1 VILIIPLT
9 YIDLDIDFM
18 KKIFIYVT
26 AFSMLAGASSCDSG
40 FEDVNKNPVQA
51 TSVDPIY
58 LFSNAEFG
66 SAIATQFYQMQIVQ
80 QINSPYTG
88 VMEGGNHNT
97 VYDPNSNANFNS
109 LYLQNGPVN
118 LLTTVIAQTKDN
130 PARANLH
137 NMSRV
142 WKAYVF
148 MVLVD
153 TYGDVPYFEAGKAF
167 LEGINLPKYDDQK
180 LIYEDILKELEEG
193 TKALDASKPIE
204 SGDLFFKGNIAQW
217 KKLGNSLLL
226 RAAMRYSKIDVAK
239 AKQYVAKATDAAAGG
254 LQSSNADNA
263 LIAFNSTFNHPLAG
277 YFQGTERA
285 NVYLGK
291 AFVDFLKT
299 SKDPRLKVIAVKYE
313 TPSNPIATAGAEDT
327 TPANQ
332 QGMPYGYNESTV
344 ATAPDFPGKVGSA
357 FKYSQINR
365 KTTGKI
371 DAPEFFITYSQTS
384 LLLAE
389 AVQRGWA
396 TGDVKAL
403 YEAGVKAHM
412 AQMATYDVLATIPA
426 ASQDEYLTANPFV
439 PAKALEQINN
449 QYWVSSFLNGSEAW
463 ANFRRSGFPILPV
476 NTYPGKD
483 PSVKD
488 FIKRLVYPVRERSV
502 NEANYKAAVARM
514 GADELGTP
522 VFWDK

>member
-1 VILIIPLT
+1 MKRIFLYATAIAILT
-9 YIDLDIDFM
+9 
-18 KKIFIYVT
+18 
-26 AFSMLAGASSCDSG
+26 GASSCDSG
-40 FEDVNKNPVQA
+40 FEEVNKNPVQA
-51 TSVDPIY
+51 TSIDPVY
-58 LFSNAEFG
+58 LFSNAEFS
-66 SAIATQFYQMQIVQ
+66 SAIATQHYQMQIVQ
-80 QINSPYTG
+80 QINTPFTG
-88 VMEGGNHNT
+88 VVEGGNHNVVT
-97 VYDPNSNANFNS
+97 DPNSNANFNS

-130 PARANLH
+130 PVRSNLY

-180 LIYEDILKELEEG
+180 LIYEDILKELVEG

-204 SGDLFFKGNIAQW
+204 AGDLFFKGNIAQW

-226 RAAMRYSKIDVAK
+226 RAAMRYSKIDQNK
-239 AKQYVAKATDAAAGG
+239 AKQYVAIAVDPANGG

-263 LIAFNSTFNHPLAG
+263 YIAFNSTFNHPLAG
-277 YFQGTERA
+277 YFQGTERG
-285 NVYLGK
+285 NVYMGK
-291 AFVDFLKT
+291 AFIDFLKT
-299 SKDPRLKVIAVKYE
+299 TADPRLKYIAVKYE
-313 TPSNPIATAGAEDT
+313 APGNPLATVGAEDT
-327 TPANQ
+327 NPANQ
-332 QGMPYGYNESTV
+332 EGMPYGYNESTI
-344 ATAPDFPGKVGSA
+344 TAIPGFPGKIGSA

-365 KTTGKI
+365 RTVGKI

-389 AVQRGWA
+389 AVHRGWA
-396 TGDVKAL
+396 TGNVKAL
-403 YEAGVKAHM
+403 YETGVKAHM
-412 AQMATYDVLATIPA
+412 AQLATYDVSATIPEA
-426 ASQDEYLTANPFV
+426 TQTAYLTENPFN

-449 QYWVSSFLNGSEAW
+449 QYWISSFLNGSEAW
-463 ANFRRSGFPILPV
+463 ANFRRSGFPILPI
-476 NTYPGKD
+476 NNYPGKD

-502 NEANYKAAVARM
+502 NEANYKEAVARM
-514 GADELGTP
+514 GPDELGTP
-522 VFWDK
+522 IFWDK